1 MANCVGIPNVDER
14 EQCYNDRLNELSTV
28 MVDVYHRCK
37 QGRVL
42 DVNRLI
48 RLLDK
53 EIIKVNK
60 NILKKCYNDTA
71 INNEQLKK
79 RAKKFYHILKK
90 IGEFPNNEGDGGIGK
105 IITRYNELVV
115 MEQPEAL
122 PDVPNIEPLPDA
134 PTNIPGSIRT
144 GTRTRVA
151 QALGLR
157 KSKKGKKNN
166 SKKNKKRKTNKKNK
180 RKNGKKSK
188 RK

>member
-1 MANCVGIPNVDER
+1 MANCVRIPNVDER
-14 EQCYNDRLNELSTV
+14 EQCYNDRLNELSGV
-28 MVDVYHRCK
+28 MVDVYYECK
-37 QGRVL
+37 KRGVL
-42 DVNRLI
+42 DVNKVK

-60 NILKKCYNDTA
+60 NILKQCYNDTA

-79 RAKKFYHILKK
+79 RAKKFYNILKK
-90 IGEFPNNEGDGGIGK
+90 IGEFPNNEGGTGK
-105 IITRYNELVV
+105 IIKRYEELVE

-122 PDVPNIEPLPDA
+122 PDVPETEPLPDA

-157 KSKKGKKNN
+157 KRKSKKGKKNN
-166 SKKNKKRKTNKKNK
+166 SKKNKNRKTNENNK